1 MTGDYLKLLKR
12 TDKIPVAMDIETLD
26 LYCEYLLNY
35 SNRNINYS
43 NLTNLKDYFSRISDV
58 AFKNNEAKMARY
70 LFITKYLE
78 ARLEKGSVSY
88 PVCMQYVYNR
98 VSNKYAAIIKRDI
111 IESIEHNNMGKKD
124 VEFMNSMI
132 FGQLNTFFM
141 HDYQDALTTMLS
153 QLKKN
158 EFGTDP
164 DDANNAIKL
173 FQHILNDLTKAQ
185 RRSKQENRFN
195 LTDVDHFNAMMLEA
209 AERAVSESHF
219 LQTGWQGFNKM
230 LGGGLEDARL
240 YNFIG
245 ATGGFKSG
253 LLLNLMKQIKIYN
266 KGRPHKDP
274 TKRPTILFISQEN
287 NIWETFLR
295 IFGIFGKPGDIKRY
309 NPKDILKILKDGG
322 FTTVQD
328 DMDID
333 IEFMYYGNMD
343 IGVNDLRGIVQELE
357 NSGKEVI
364 VIIQDYIERLRPPMI
379 TNVEKRNQLADV
391 SNQLHDLALEL
402 DIPIV
407 TASQFNR
414 EGVSLIEQARDK
426 GMGDVG
432 KKVGTTNISESF
444 AMLKNIDVNISI
456 VIEYDSTSEKYYLSF
471 RRLKFRGDDTNTI
484 DYFLQPFNGTNSK
497 IQLTDDLYT
506 EPVYRLT
513 MLDEVSAN
521 VVEAQNEIIHIAED
535 DLILDGLTEGLVT
548 KNDPDNIDI
557 HKFLMTTLDD
567 IHRTNKKLKELKT
580 DDQILLDSMVRNTD
594 GFIILQYRDKK
605 LESKIRGKS
614 LKTILV

>member
-1 MTGDYLKLLKR
+1 MSGDYLKLLKR
-12 TDKIPVAMDIETLD
+12 TDKIPVAMDLETLD

-35 SNRNINYS
+35 ANRNINYS
-43 NLTNLKDYFSRISDV
+43 NLMNLKDYFSRISDA
-58 AFKNNEAKMARY
+58 AFKNNEAKLARY

-88 PVCMQYVYNR
+88 PVCMQYVYSR

-111 IESIEHNNMGKKD
+111 IESIDHNKMGKKD

-141 HDYQDALTTMLS
+141 HDYMDAFTALMS
-153 QLKKN
+153 QVKKN
-158 EFGTDP
+158 EFGADSE
-164 DDANNAIKL
+164 DGDNAIKL
-173 FQHILNDLTKAQ
+173 FQSVLNDLTKAQ

-195 LTDVDHFNAMMLEA
+195 LTDEEHFNAMMMEA
-209 AERAVSESHF
+209 AERAVSDSHF

-230 LGGGLEDARL
+230 LGGGLEDSRL

-295 IFGIFGKPGDIKRY
+295 IFGIFGKPGDIKKY
-309 NPKDILKILKDGG
+309 KPKEILKILKNGG
-322 FTTVQD
+322 FTTVED

-333 IEFMYYGNMD
+333 IEFLYYGNMD
-343 IGVNDLRGIVQELE
+343 IGVNDIRGIVQELD

-379 TNVEKRNQLADV
+379 ANVEKRNQLSDV

-456 VIEYDSTSEKYYLSF
+456 VIEYDSDNEKYYLSF

-497 IQLTDDLYT
+497 IQLSDDLYT
-506 EPVYRLT
+506 EPLYRLS
-513 MLDEVSAN
+513 MLDEISAS
-521 VVEAQNEIIHIAED
+521 VVEAQNEIIRIGED
-535 DLILDGLTEGLVT
+535 TLTLDGLTEGLAT
-548 KNDPDNIDI
+548 KNDPDDIDI
-557 HKFLMTTLDD
+557 HNFLVDTLTD
-567 IHRTNKKLKELKT
+567 IHRTNKKLKELKG
-580 DDQILLDSMVRNTD
+580 DEQIELDSMIHNTD
-594 GFIILQYRDKK
+594 GFIILQYRDKE
-605 LESKIRGKS
+605 LEKRIRGKS
-614 LKTILV
+614 LNVICA